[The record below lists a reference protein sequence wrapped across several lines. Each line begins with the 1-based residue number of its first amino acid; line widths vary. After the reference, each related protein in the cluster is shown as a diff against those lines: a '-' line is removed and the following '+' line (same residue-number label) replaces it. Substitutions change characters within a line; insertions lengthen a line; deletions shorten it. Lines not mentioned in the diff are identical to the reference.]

1 MDYIRHK
8 SEESAED
15 YLETIHILSQRLPV
29 VRSVDIATELHY
41 SKPSISVA
49 MKNLR
54 ARGYAAVSPEGY
66 ITLTDLGKE
75 IALKTY
81 ERHVLLRDWLI
92 RLGVAPETAS
102 QDACK
107 MEHDISEESF
117 LAIKQ
122 YITYTG
128 HDADSL

>member
-8 SEESAED
+8 SEESVED

-29 VRSVDIATELHY
+29 VRSVDIATELNY

-66 ITLTDLGKE
+66 ITLTD
-75 IALKTY
+75 
-81 ERHVLLRDWLI
+81 RHVLLRDWLI
-92 RLGVAPETAS
+92 RLGVAPEIAA

-122 YITYTG
+122 YITPN
-128 HDADSL
+128 S

>member
-8 SEESAED
+8 SEESVED

-54 ARGYAAVSPEGY
+54 ARGYVVVSDEGY

-92 RLGVAPETAS
+92 RLGVPSEIAS

-117 LAIKQ
+117 LAIKE
-122 YITYTG
+122 YITCT
-128 HDADSL
+128 D